1 MRAQP
6 VLVTRRFPSGQYTES
21 TNTANIL
28 SEIYRVWVPRGYVWM
43 IDPER
48 PVNIFLATQETKT
61 APGDHSAVALTYPIA
76 RVLQPDGGYTDGDF
90 QEVVLKAD
98 GTKRTISAVADH
110 VDSWDSPTI
119 TCSDETA
126 ADHVYSYVPAEDGE
140 LVVKVE
146 APRGQGTL
154 AYPILTRNTKSLHI
168 MNQHRDLRL
177 PSTFPLPPDFAIVFY
192 LKAAWQVAWDNGATS
207 GSANL
212 QWCKIQFWVR
222 QLPEREFFEAKEPR
236 PGYNLRKRVEDLMAN
251 SVR

>member
-1 MRAQP
+1 
-6 VLVTRRFPSGQYTES
+6 
-21 TNTANIL
+21 
-28 SEIYRVWVPRGYVWM
+28 M

-110 VDSWDSPTI
+110 V
-119 TCSDETA
+119 
-126 ADHVYSYVPAEDGE
+126 VPAEDGE